1 MHLYEIA
8 KVLED
13 LKEDIEN
20 GNIPEEAIADTLE
33 CVELAL
39 EEKAD
44 NIACIIK
51 TWKAEAAAI
60 KAEEEILEQRR
71 KVKEREIDRLTN
83 YLSDILQKSGFDKV
97 ETARNKIS
105 FRKNPPKVVVADEAA
120 FIEWAMKN
128 EKDYFL
134 NYGKPTLN
142 KTNIKDAITGGEKIP
157 GAQIVNSLNIQ
168 IK

>member
-13 LKEDIEN
+13 LKEEIEN

-33 CVELAL
+33 CVEMAF

-51 TWKAEAAAI
+51 NWKAEVAAI
-60 KAEEEILEQRR
+60 KAEEDALAQRR
-71 KVKEREIDRLTN
+71 KVKEREMERLTN
-83 YLSDILQKSGFDKV
+83 YLADILHSSGFEKV

-134 NYGKPTLN
+134 SYGKPTLN
-142 KTNIKDAITGGEKIP
+142 KTNIKDAIVCGEVVP
-157 GAQIVNSLNIQ
+157 GAQILNSWNIQ
-168 IK
+168 IR

>member
-13 LKEDIEN
+13 LKEEIEN
-20 GNIPEEAIADTLE
+20 GNIPEEAIPDTLE
-33 CVELAL
+33 CVEMAF

-51 TWKAEAAAI
+51 NWKAEAAAI
-60 KAEEEILEQRR
+60 KAEEDALAQRR
-71 KVKEREIDRLTN
+71 KAKEREMERLTD
-83 YLSDILQKSGFDKV
+83 YLADILHASGFEKV

-120 FIEWAMKN
+120 FIEWAMSN
-128 EKDYFL
+128 DKDYFL

-142 KTNIKDAITGGEKIP
+142 KTNIKDAITSGEKIP